1 MAKKNEMVFDLMR
14 DVFSQHAKI
23 TIDEFDIAPEYEM
36 SVLFQNDIEAFG
48 SAIAHFLSE
57 WENQI
62 GQRGYI
68 NVQSQDLLSTF
79 KYFNDIY
86 VYFCLILEV

>member
-1 MAKKNEMVFDLMR
+1 MAEKSEMVFDLMR
-14 DVFSQHAKI
+14 DVFAQHSP
-23 TIDEFDIAPEYEM
+23 TGTDEFDIAPEMEM
-36 SVLFQNDIEAFG
+36 AFLFQNDVEIFG
-48 SAIAHFLSE
+48 NAIAHFLSE

-68 NVQSQDLLSTF
+68 NVELEELFNAF
-79 KYFNDIY
+79 KYFNDVY